1 MTVSEEL
8 MFERLL
14 QVPEWDEPTQ
24 RQLEALQER
33 RTEEESP
40 PY

>member
-1 MTVSEEL
+1 MSVSEE
-8 MFERLL
+8 MNFERLL

-24 RQLEALQER
+24 RQLETLQER
-33 RTEEESP
+33 RTEESP